1 MNRKKELSLP
11 DEIVSGDVMCSE
23 RRVRLVTVKKMEEKN
38 IVSPDLSTM
47 QMTKVNNKT
56 FTFKRI

>member
-1 MNRKKELSLP
+1 
-11 DEIVSGDVMCSE
+11 
-23 RRVRLVTVKKMEEKN
+23 LVTVKKMEEKN